1 MNSLNS
7 WLGTQLPSLFWL
19 LISAGIFFLLVVL
32 CMYAWRIISRPHVR
46 NAVGRNRQPRLG
58 VLDSYSVDR
67 VRQLVLVRRDNVEH
81 LIMIGGP
88 NDLVVESQI
97 IRVHAQTQ
105 ATPLREKEN
114 ASAQS
119 VAAPK
124 IPTPSQPAVAV
135 TPAPM
140 APPQPQAQ

>member
-19 LISAGIFFLLVVL
+19 LISAGIFLLLVIL
-32 CMYAWRIISRPHVR
+32 CMYAWRIITRPHVR
-46 NAVGRNRQPRLG
+46 NTAGRNRQPRLG

-88 NDLVVESQI
+88 NDLVV
-97 IRVHAQTQ
+97 
-105 ATPLREKEN
+105 
-114 ASAQS
+114 
-119 VAAPK
+119 
-124 IPTPSQPAVAV
+124 
-135 TPAPM
+135 
-140 APPQPQAQ
+140 